1 MLCHPK
7 DSASCL
13 SQPTVGRSDFL
24 CEILPIEALPGMLND
39 GVRHTNVF
47 YGSGGGWGPPV

>member
-24 CEILPIEALPGMLND
+24 CEILPIEALPGMLNA